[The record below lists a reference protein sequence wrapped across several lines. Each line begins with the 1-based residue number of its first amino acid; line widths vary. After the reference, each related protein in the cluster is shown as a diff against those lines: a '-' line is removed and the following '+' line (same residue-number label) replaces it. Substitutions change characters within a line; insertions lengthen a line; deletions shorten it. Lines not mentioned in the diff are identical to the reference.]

1 MLAQG
6 NCPLCR
12 GFSFQFET
20 VVALGTYANQLREVV
35 LALKRGG
42 AEPIARAMG
51 GLYHEMRG
59 ERIRALCPTLV
70 APVPMHWL
78 RRLVRKGN
86 SPDTLAAQVAGF
98 LHVPC
103 RVRLLKRTRNTKP
116 QKGLT
121 PKERFR
127 NMAGAF
133 ALTTGY
139 DIRGARILLV
149 DDVMTTGAT
158 CNEAATTLKRAG
170 AAAVFVAVLARGV
183 GASGG

>member
-1 MLAQG
+1 
-6 NCPLCR
+6 
-12 GFSFQFET
+12 
-20 VVALGTYANQLREVV
+20 VVALGTYANQLREVI

-42 AEPIARAMG
+42 AEPIAKAMG
-51 GLYHEMRG
+51 GLYCERRG
-59 ERIRALCPTLV
+59 DQVRALCPNLV
-70 APVPMHWL
+70 TPIPMHWR
-78 RRLVRKGN
+78 RRLVREGN
-86 SPDTLAAQVAGF
+86 SPDILAAQVAGF

-103 RVRLLKRTRNTKP
+103 RTHLLRMTRNTKP
-116 QKGLT
+116 QKDLK

-133 ALTTGY
+133 ALATGY

-158 CNEAATTLKRAG
+158 CDEAATTLKRAG

-183 GASGG
+183 GASSA